1 MPFALFAL
9 AISTF
14 AIGTTEFV
22 IVGLIPEMSRD
33 LNVSVPTAGLL
44 VSLYALSITL
54 GGPTF
59 SALTGRFS
67 RRGLIISLMAIFTLC
82 NLAAAFAPGYGT
94 LLGARIVMGVAHGVF
109 FGVGAAVAMSL
120 VDKAKGA
127 SAVAVMMGGLT
138 VAMVVGVPLGSWV
151 GQAFGW
157 RSPFLAVTLLGTI
170 SLIGLFLYLPK
181 HISHAPQSGFLS
193 QIALLGNSR
202 LSRLY
207 LITALSFGGTFV
219 VFTFLSPLMTEV
231 TGVGESTVSWA
242 LMLFGGAT
250 VVGNYI
256 GGKLADAYGSK
267 HALSIMLVGLIVSL
281 LAIPLTVHHLVPM
294 FFNIALWGIFA
305 FAIPPIMQS
314 AVVAVAQVEAPN
326 AIGTASVFNI
336 AAFNLGISSGSFI
349 GGKLVAGPGLLT
361 TPWAAVAFG
370 VVALIVA
377 GLFMR
382 GKAKSSLVEN
392 VA

>member
-1 MPFALFAL
+1 MPLALLAL
-9 AISTF
+9 AISAF

-33 LNVSVPTAGLL
+33 LNISIPTAGLL
-44 VSLYALSITL
+44 VSIYALSITL

-67 RRGLIISLMAIFTLC
+67 RRGLIIGLMFIFTLC

-94 LLGARIVMGVAHGVF
+94 LLASRIVMGVAHGVF

-120 VDKAKGA
+120 VDKSKGA
-127 SAVAVMMGGLT
+127 SAVAVMIGGLT

-157 RSPFLAVTLLGTI
+157 RSPFLAVTLLGAI
-170 SLIGLFLYLPK
+170 SLIGLFLFLPK
-181 HISHAPQSGFLS
+181 HIPHAPQSSFLA

-207 LITALSFGGTFV
+207 LITALSFGGTFA
-219 VFTFLSPLMTEV
+219 VFTFLSPLMTEI
-231 TGVGESTVSWA
+231 TGVDESTVSWA

-267 HALSIMLVGLIVSL
+267 QALSIMLVGLIVSL
-281 LAIPLTVHHLVPM
+281 MAIPLTVHYLIPM
-294 FFNIALWGIFA
+294 FINVMLWGIFA

-314 AVVAVAQVEAPN
+314 AVVAVALKEAPN
-326 AIGTASVFNI
+326 AVGTASVFNI
-336 AAFNLGISSGSFI
+336 AAFNLGIFGGSFI

-361 TPWAAVAFG
+361 TPWAAVAFA
-370 VVALIVA
+370 VIALIVA
-377 GLFMR
+377 GLFMQGKTKR
-382 GKAKSSLVEN
+382 TLVGKA
-392 VA
+392 A

>member
-1 MPFALFAL
+1 MPYALLAL

-44 VSLYALSITL
+44 VSLYALSITV

-59 SALTGRFS
+59 SALAGRFS
-67 RRGLIISLMAIFTLC
+67 RRGLIIGLMVIFTLS

-94 LLGARIVMGVAHGVF
+94 LLAARIVMGVAHGVF

-120 VDKAKGA
+120 VDRSKGA

-138 VAMVVGVPLGSWV
+138 IAMVVGVPLGSWV

-157 RSPFLAVTLLGTI
+157 RTPFLAVTALGII
-170 SLIGLFLYLPK
+170 SLIGLFLFLPK
-181 HISHAPQSGFLS
+181 HIPHTPQSGFLS
-193 QIALLGNSR
+193 QLALLGNPR

-231 TGVGESTVSWA
+231 TGVNESTVSWA

-250 VVGNYI
+250 VVGNFI
-256 GGKLADAYGSK
+256 GGKLADALGSK
-267 HALSIMLVGLIVSL
+267 QALSIMLVGLILSL
-281 LAIPLTVHHLVPM
+281 LALPLTVYHLFPM
-294 FFNIALWGIFA
+294 LINITLWGIFA
-305 FAIPPIMQS
+305 FAISPIMQS
-314 AVVAVAQVEAPN
+314 AVVALAQVEAPN
-326 AIGTASVFNI
+326 AIDTASVFNI
-336 AAFNLGISSGSFI
+336 AAFNLGIASCSFI
-349 GGKLVAGPGLLT
+349 GAKLVAGPGLLA
-361 TPWAAVAFG
+361 TPWAAVAFA
-370 VVALIVA
+370 VLALIITT
-377 GLFMR
+377 LFMQ
-382 GKAKSSLVEN
+382 GKVKNTLAEGAV
-392 VA
+392 